1 METAFGFSGGYS
13 MKDFIMLILQIV
25 VVACILGTFGTV
37 MNYFFDWSIGF
48 KGAELPA
55 DLRAT
60 ALFVVLGGVSA
71 AIVYFGDRPKAQNNP
86 D

>member
-1 METAFGFSGGYS
+1 
-13 MKDFIMLILQIV
+13 MKDFIMLIPQIV

-37 MNYFFDWSIGF
+37 MNYFFGWSIGF

-55 DLRAT
+55 DLRA
-60 ALFVVLGGVSA
+60 AAMFVILGGVCA
-71 AIVYFGDRPKAQNNP
+71 AIVYFGDRKTLQNNP

>member
-1 METAFGFSGGYS
+1 

-37 MNYFFDWSIGF
+37 MNYFFGWSIGF

-55 DLRAT
+55 DLRAA
-60 ALFVVLGGVSA
+60 ALFIVLGGVCA
-71 AIVYFGDRPKAQNNP
+71 AIVYFGDRKTLQNSP

>member
-1 METAFGFSGGYS
+1 

-25 VVACILGTFGTV
+25 VFACILGTFGTV
-37 MNYFFDWSIGF
+37 MNYFFGWSIGF

-55 DLRAT
+55 DLRAA
-60 ALFVVLGGVSA
+60 ALFIVLGGVCA
-71 AIVYFGDRPKAQNNP
+71 AFVYFGDRPKVQNSP

>member
-1 METAFGFSGGYS
+1 

-25 VVACILGTFGTV
+25 VVACILGAFGSLV
-37 MNYFFDWSIGF
+37 NYFFDWSIGF
-48 KGAELPA
+48 KGAEVPA

-60 ALFVVLGGVSA
+60 ALFVTLGGACA
-71 AIVYFGDRPKAQNNP
+71 AIVYFGDRKKVQNNP